1 MLGGEILRHTY
12 KPKTHTGAD
21 PLARTQ
27 FNAFECTVST
37 HTHTQSLKCPHGR
50 WSCGA
55 INCTVLSAW
64 PRPAMGSWVKV
75 VVEEEEGG
83 DEGGRVY

>member
-1 MLGGEILRHTY
+1 M
-12 KPKTHTGAD
+12 GA
-21 PLARTQ
+21 
-27 FNAFECTVST
+27 
-37 HTHTQSLKCPHGR
+37 
-50 WSCGA
+50 GA

-83 DEGGRVY
+83 DEGGRVF